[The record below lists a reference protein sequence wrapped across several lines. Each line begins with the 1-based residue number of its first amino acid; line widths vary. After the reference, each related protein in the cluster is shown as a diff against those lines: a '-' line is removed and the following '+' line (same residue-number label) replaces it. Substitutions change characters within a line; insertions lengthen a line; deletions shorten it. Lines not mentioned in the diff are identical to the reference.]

1 MKSILLLGG
10 GRSASVLIF
19 YLQEQAAL
27 HGWHLTIA
35 DSNVDHISSIN
46 LPDYVRLLPLQLQE
60 EDLVR
65 VEIEKADLVI
75 SMLPAVFHPVVANWC
90 LRLKRNLITASYVA
104 PEIKDLA
111 AAVQE
116 AGLLFVMEAGLDPG
130 IDHMS
135 ALAIIKKIK
144 EKGGQ
149 LQAFKSYTGG
159 LIAPESDT
167 NPWHYKFTWN
177 PRNVVLAGQG
187 TAKYLEAGQ
196 HKYIPY
202 HQLFNHTEEL
212 TIHPLGAFDGYAN
225 RDSLLYREPYDLPEI
240 QTLIRGTLRRKGF
253 CQAWQQL
260 VLLGLTDDSYT
271 LQNTAEWTYRQFIQ
285 AYLPATPHPGQPW
298 YERLATYLQLPLES
312 EGLEK
317 IKWLEFPEEAIGLI
331 NATPAQVL
339 EKLLT
344 RKWQLSLHD
353 KDMVVMQHIFEYTLG
368 AEKRKLTSSLV
379 VLGEDSQRTAMAK
392 TVGLPVG
399 IIAKLILQNKLN
411 LRGVIIPTLPA
422 IYDPVL
428 AELEQYGVT
437 FVEEESVVT
446 GL

>member
-1 MKSILLLGG
+1 MKNILLLGA
-10 GRSASVLIF
+10 GRSASVLIS

-27 HGWHLTIA
+27 HDWQLTIA
-35 DSNVDHISSIN
+35 DSNLDHISSTN
-46 LPDYVRLLPLQLQE
+46 LPSYVRLSPLQLQD

-65 VEIEKADLVI
+65 AEIEKADLVI
-75 SMLPAVFHPVVANWC
+75 SMLPALFHPVVANKC
-90 LRLKRNLITASYVA
+90 LRLKKNLITASYVA
-104 PEIKDLA
+104 PEIKALTT
-111 AAVQE
+111 AVEE

-135 ALAIIKKIK
+135 AMAIIKKIK
-144 EKGGQ
+144 AKGGQ

-202 HQLFNHTEEL
+202 HQLFRRTEEL
-212 TIHPLGAFDGYAN
+212 TVHPLGAFDGYAN
-225 RDSLLYREPYDLPEI
+225 RDSLQYREPYDIPEI
-240 QTLIRGTLRRKGF
+240 PTLIRGTLRRKGF
-253 CQAWQQL
+253 CEAWQQL
-260 VLLGLTDDSYT
+260 VLLGLTDDSYP
-271 LQNTAEWTYRQFIQ
+271 LQNTADWTYRQFIQ
-285 AYLPATPHPGQPW
+285 AYLPATQNAGQPW
-298 YERLATYLQLPLES
+298 YEQLATYLQLPLGS
-312 EGLEK
+312 EAIEK
-317 IKWLEFPEEAIGLI
+317 IKWLEFPEEPIGI
-331 NATPAQVL
+331 VNATPAQVL

-344 RKWQLSLHD
+344 QKWRLGPQD
-353 KDMVVMQHIFEYTLG
+353 KDMVVMQHIFEYKLG
-368 AEKRKLTSSLV
+368 IEKRILTSSLV

-411 LRGVIIPTLPA
+411 LRGVIIPTVPA
-422 IYDPVL
+422 IYEPVL

-437 FVEEESVVT
+437 FVEEESVNS